1 MCKSL
6 AIRENTLQF
15 SIKKSAPDATVAA
28 DSTTP
33 QNRAPFSAPDPGWED
48 CPFHPGLRKG
58 GAGGRAQGSR
68 LLSWHLALRMCRR
81 MSAEWLPHIALFK
94 WLLVRQA
101 KALDK
106 VRQKTG
112 VHCITF
118 SMEVMRA
125 NSDLRARP
133 EGGKTRGELWP

>member
-1 MCKSL
+1 MRKSL
-6 AIRENTLQF
+6 AIRENTQQF

-33 QNRAPFSAPDPGWED
+33 QNGAPFSAPNPGWED
-48 CPFHPGLRKG
+48 CPFHPGLRKV
-58 GAGGRAQGSR
+58 AREEGRKAQDF
-68 LLSWHLALRMCRR
+68 SWHLALRMCRR
-81 MSAEWLPHIALFK
+81 MSAEWLPHIASFK
-94 WLLVRQA
+94 WLLVCQA

-106 VRQKTG
+106 VRQETG

-118 SMEVMRA
+118 SMEVMRT